1 MKEIGVIGI
10 GKLGLSFALLLEK
23 SNYIVH
29 GSDVNQEYNDK
40 INRKTLFSFEPS
52 VNELLVKSKNLT
64 SSNDNLKVIEKSEI
78 IFTFVQTPSNND
90 GGYDHTK
97 IEDIINDFILSHNNG
112 VDLTDKIFVIGCTT
126 MPNYVDTVYNRL
138 KEYGVHVCYNP
149 EFIAQGEIIRGLELA
164 DMVLIGSSSN
174 YATENLKKVYKK
186 IMLVEPK
193 FNVMSNTAAEIT
205 KISINCFLTTKIS
218 FANMIGE
225 VCLKSNIG
233 GEISTVLNARG
244 DDSRLGNKYLKF
256 GYGFGGPC
264 LPRDNRALGKHMDN
278 IELKVNLPYEVDGFN
293 NKHNEFLYDTLIKQN
308 SDKNIP
314 FIFDSVSYKKGID
327 IITESQQLKLAIT
340 LLENDYSVIIIDLPQ
355 VIKLI
360 EPTINPKYMDKL
372 TLSTTNTFDGFNVN
386 I

>member
-10 GKLGLSFALLLEK
+10 GKLGLSFALLLEE
-23 SNYIVH
+23 SGYNVH
-29 GSDVNQEYNDK
+29 GSDISQEYNDK
-40 INRKTLFSFEPS
+40 INNKTLFSFEPR
-52 VNELLVKSKNLT
+52 VNELLAKSENLK
-64 SSNDNLKVIEKSEI
+64 SSCDNLSVIEKSEI
-78 IFTFVQTPSNND
+78 IFTFVQTPSNDD
-90 GGYDHTK
+90 GGYNHSN
-97 IEDIINDFILSHNNG
+97 IEDIISDFITSHNNG
-112 VDLTDKIFVIGCTT
+112 VNLTDKIFVIGCTT
-126 MPNYVDTVYNRL
+126 MPNYVDTVYDRL
-138 KEYGVHVCYNP
+138 KEYGIHVCYNP

-174 YATENLKKVYKK
+174 YATEKLKNIYKEIMKVK
-186 IMLVEPK
+186 PN

-233 GEISTVLNARG
+233 DETNVVLNAIG
-244 DDSRLGNKYLKF
+244 DDTRIGNKYLKF

-264 LPRDNRALGKHMDN
+264 LPRDNRALGKHMEN
-278 IELKVNLPYEVDGFN
+278 IKLKVNIPYEVDEFN
-293 NKHNEFLYDTLIKQN
+293 NKHNDFLYEELIKR
-308 SDKNIP
+308 NIDNLP

-327 IITESQQLKLAIT
+327 IITESQQLKLAKT
-340 LLENDYSVIIIDLPQ
+340 LLENGYSVIIIDLPQ

-360 EPTINPKYMDKL
+360 EPIINSKYGDRL
-372 TLSTTNTFDGFNVN
+372 ILSTTNTFEGFNVN

>member
-10 GKLGLSFALLLEK
+10 GKLGLSFALLLEE
-23 SNYIVH
+23 SGYNVH
-29 GSDVNQEYNDK
+29 GSDISQEYNDK
-40 INRKTLFSFEPS
+40 INNKTLFSFEPR
-52 VNELLVKSKNLT
+52 VNELLAKSENLK
-64 SSNDNLKVIEKSEI
+64 SSCDNLSVIEKSEI
-78 IFTFVQTPSNND
+78 IFTFVQTPSNDD
-90 GGYDHTK
+90 GGYNHSN
-97 IEDIINDFILSHNNG
+97 IEDIISDFITSHNNG
-112 VDLTDKIFVIGCTT
+112 VNLTDKIFVIGCTT
-126 MPNYVDTVYNRL
+126 MPNYVDTVYDRL
-138 KEYGVHVCYNP
+138 KEYGIHVCYNP

-174 YATENLKKVYKK
+174 YATEKLKNIYKEIMKVK
-186 IMLVEPK
+186 PN

-233 GEISTVLNARG
+233 DETNVVLNAIG
-244 DDSRLGNKYLKF
+244 DDTRIGNKYLKF

-264 LPRDNRALGKHMDN
+264 LPRDNRALGKHMEN
-278 IELKVNLPYEVDGFN
+278 IKLKVNIPYEVDEFN
-293 NKHNEFLYDTLIKQN
+293 NKHNDFLYEELIKR
-308 SDKNIP
+308 NIDNLP

-327 IITESQQLKLAIT
+327 IITESQQLKLAKT
-340 LLENDYSVIIIDLPQ
+340 LLENGYSVIIIDLPQ

-360 EPTINPKYMDKL
+360 EPIVNSKYGDRL
-372 TLSTTNTFDGFNVN
+372 ILSTTNTFEGFNVN